1 MRQFIKR
8 ALQKADKLKAEQ
20 VRDLLVLASEEI
32 DRLETVMDSLI
43 RGVLVCDPDN
53 NLIIANK
60 AARRLLS
67 IASYEQGK
75 ETVWSVIP
83 DETVAA
89 FLERTLAAA
98 DNIDEKEFGIDVNGT
113 TRLLSFSVMPMV
125 QEHQVTGSLILI
137 NDITEIRNREARMR
151 RMESLA
157 SLTTLAAGVAHEIK
171 NPLGALSIHVQLIQ
185 RAATLQEKLCV
196 EHNEVIGALA
206 NSVGNANEVNVA
218 NEVGRCEPYNYFRQI
233 DKYLKVVNEEIDRL
247 NGIVVDFL
255 FAVRP
260 VNAQMRRGN
269 INDLVTELADFVS
282 FELKNAGIE
291 CVLDL
296 DENLS
301 AVDFDFGLMKQAL
314 LNVVQNA
321 EAAMSGAAA
330 NGIAINGTRKLTI
343 TTADMEEEVFIIIA
357 DTGTGISE
365 ENLSKIFEPYF
376 TTKESGTGLGLTVL
390 FKIVKEHQGEV
401 IVSSREGKGT
411 VFTIALPKPQVE
423 RKMIAYQMN
432 NEKRKT
438 TEVTEGKLLS

>member
-20 VRDLLVLASEEI
+20 FRDLLVLASEEI

-43 RGVLVCDPDN
+43 RGVLVCDCGH

-67 IASYEQGK
+67 ILSYEQGK
-75 ETVWSVIP
+75 ETIWSVIP
-83 DETVAA
+83 DETVAD
-89 FLERTLAAA
+89 FLANTLTAG
-98 DNIDEKEFGIDVNGT
+98 DNVDGKEFNVEVNGME
-113 TRLLSFSVMPMV
+113 RLLSVSVMPVV
-125 QEHQVTGSLILI
+125 QDYQVSGSLILI
-137 NDITEIRNREARMR
+137 NDITEIRNREAKMR

-185 RAATLQEKLCV
+185 KAAVGQEALCAKLKRPV
-196 EHNEVIGALA
+196 LEQNQTFQQHNEA
-206 NSVGNANEVNVA
+206 SGNANEVR
-218 NEVGRCEPYNYFRQI
+218 EECEPFRYFRQI

-269 INDLVTELADFVS
+269 INDLVTELAGFVS
-282 FELKNAGIE
+282 VELKNSGIE

-296 DENLS
+296 DENLG
-301 AVDFDFGLMKQAL
+301 AVDFDFGLIKQAL

-321 EAAMSGAAA
+321 AAAMSVVAM
-330 NGIAINGTRKLTI
+330 NGIRKLTI

-357 DTGTGISE
+357 DTGAGISE
-365 ENLSKIFEPYF
+365 DNLSKIFEPYF
-376 TTKESGTGLGLTVL
+376 TTKESGTGLGLTMV

-423 RKMIAYQMN
+423 RKMIAYQMK
-432 NEKRKT
+432 NE
-438 TEVTEGKLLS
+438 E

>member
-1 MRQFIKR
+1 MRPFIKR
-8 ALQKADKLKAEQ
+8 VLQKADKLSAEQ

-43 RGVLVCDPDN
+43 RGVLVCDSGH

-67 IASYEQGK
+67 IVSYEQGR

-83 DETVAA
+83 DETVAD
-89 FLERTLAAA
+89 FLARTLAAG
-98 DNIDEKEFGIDVNGT
+98 DNVEEKEFSIDVNGT

-125 QEHQVTGSLILI
+125 QDYQVTGSLILI
-137 NDITEIRNREARMR
+137 NDITEIRNREAKMR

-185 RAATLQEKLCV
+185 KAAAVQEALCTK
-196 EHNEVIGALA
+196 HYEVSG
-206 NSVGNANEVNVA
+206 SE
-218 NEVGRCEPYNYFRQI
+218 CEPFRYFRQI

-269 INDLVTELADFVS
+269 VNELVTELADFVS
-282 FELKNAGIE
+282 VELGNSGIE
-291 CVLDL
+291 CILDL
-296 DENLS
+296 DENLTP
-301 AVDFDFGLMKQAL
+301 VDFDFGLMKQAL

-321 EAAMSGAAA
+321 EAAMTSG
-330 NGIAINGTRKLTI
+330 GKLTI

-423 RKMIAYQMN
+423 RKMIAY
-432 NEKRKT
+432 
-438 TEVTEGKLLS
+438 EGTKGQRE

>member
-20 VRDLLVLASEEI
+20 FRELLVLASEEI

-43 RGVLVCDPDN
+43 RGVLVSDSGN

-67 IASYEQGK
+67 IAPYEQGR

-83 DETVAA
+83 DETVTD
-89 FLERTLAAA
+89 FLARTLAAG
-98 DNIDEKEFGIDVNGT
+98 DNVDEKEFTVDVNGMD
-113 TRLLSFSVMPMV
+113 RLLSFSVMPMV
-125 QEHQVTGSLILI
+125 QDYQVSGSLVLI
-137 NDITEIRNREARMR
+137 DDITEKRSREAKMR

-185 RAATLQEKLCV
+185 KAAAVQEKLCV
-196 EHNEVIGALA
+196 AHNEALG
-206 NSVGNANEVNVA
+206 SE
-218 NEVGRCEPYNYFRQI
+218 CEPFRYFRQI

-260 VNAQMRRGN
+260 VNAQMRRGS
-269 INDLVTELADFVS
+269 INELVTELADFVS
-282 FELKNAGIE
+282 VELGNSGIE

-296 DENLS
+296 DENI
-301 AVDFDFGLMKQAL
+301 APIDFDFGLMKQAL

-321 EAAMSGAAA
+321 EAAMASG
-330 NGIAINGTRKLTI
+330 GKLTI

-411 VFTIALPKPQVE
+411 VFTIALPKPQVA
-423 RKMIAYQMN
+423 RKMIAY
-432 NEKRKT
+432 
-438 TEVTEGKLLS
+438 EGSMGVGE

>member
-1 MRQFIKR
+1 MRPFIKR
-8 ALQKADKLKAEQ
+8 ALQKADKFAPEQ

-43 RGVLVCDPDN
+43 RGVLVCDSGN

-67 IASYEQGK
+67 IASYEQGR

-83 DETVAA
+83 DETVAD
-89 FLERTLAAA
+89 FLARTLAAG
-98 DNIDEKEFGIDVNGT
+98 DNVEEKEFSVDVNGMD
-113 TRLLSFSVMPMV
+113 RLLSFSVMPMV
-125 QEHQVTGSLILI
+125 QDYQVSGSLVLI
-137 NDITEIRNREARMR
+137 DDITERRSREAKMR

-185 RAATLQEKLCV
+185 KAATGQEALCAK
-196 EHNEVIGALA
+196 HNEVAG
-206 NSVGNANEVNVA
+206 SE
-218 NEVGRCEPYNYFRQI
+218 CEPFRYFRQI

-269 INDLVTELADFVS
+269 VNELVTELADFVS
-282 FELKNAGIE
+282 LELEKSGIE

-296 DENLS
+296 DENIG

-321 EAAMSGAAA
+321 EAAMTSG
-330 NGIAINGTRKLTI
+330 GKLTI

-423 RKMIAYQMN
+423 RKMIAY
-432 NEKRKT
+432 
-438 TEVTEGKLLS
+438 EGSMGIGE

>member
-1 MRQFIKR
+1 MRPFIKR
-8 ALQKADKLKAEQ
+8 ALQKVDVLGAEQ
-20 VRDLLVLASEEI
+20 VRELLVSAAEEI

-43 RGVLVCDPDN
+43 RGVLVCDSGH
-53 NLIIANK
+53 NLILANK
-60 AARRLLS
+60 AARRMLS
-67 IASYEQGK
+67 IASYEQGR
-75 ETVWSVIP
+75 EPIWSVIP
-83 DETVAA
+83 EETVAA
-89 FLERTLAAA
+89 FLAGTLAAA
-98 DNIDEKEFGIDVNGT
+98 DNVDGKEFGVQANGT
-113 TRLLSFSVMPMV
+113 ERFLSVSVMPVV

-137 NDITEIRNREARMR
+137 DDVTERRSREAKMR

-171 NPLGALSIHVQLIQ
+171 NPLGALSIHVQLVQ
-185 RAATLQEKLCV
+185 KAAAVQENLCV
-196 EHNEVIGALA
+196 AHNELTGI
-206 NSVGNANEVNVA
+206 A
-218 NEVGRCEPYNYFRQI
+218 NEVGVTNEVRECEPFRYFRQI
-233 DKYLKVVNEEIDRL
+233 DKYLKVMNEEIDRL

-260 VNAQMRRGN
+260 VNAQMRRASV
-269 INDLVTELADFVS
+269 NDLVAELADFVS
-282 FELKNAGIE
+282 VELETSGIE

-314 LNVVQNA
+314 LNVVKNA
-321 EAAMSGAAA
+321 QAAMGR
-330 NGIAINGTRKLTI
+330 GGRLTI

-376 TTKESGTGLGLTVL
+376 TTKENGTGLGLTML

-411 VFTIALPKPQVE
+411 VFTIALPKPRTE
-423 RKMIAYQMN
+423 RKMIAY
-432 NEKRKT
+432 
-438 TEVTEGKLLS
+438 EGSG

>member
-8 ALQKADKLKAEQ
+8 ALQKVDTLAAGQ
-20 VRDLLVLASEEI
+20 VHDLLVLAAEEI

-43 RGVLVCDPDN
+43 RGVLVCDSGN
-53 NLIIANK
+53 NLVIANK

-67 IASYEQGK
+67 IVSYEQGR
-75 ETVWSVIP
+75 EAISSVIP
-83 DETVAA
+83 DENIAD
-89 FLERTLAAA
+89 FLARTLAAG
-98 DNIDEKEFGIDVNGT
+98 DNVDGKEFGVEVNGT
-113 TRLLSFSVMPMV
+113 EKFLGVSVMPVV
-125 QEHQVTGSLILI
+125 QDHQVTGSLVLI
-137 NDITEIRNREARMR
+137 DDITERRSREAKMR

-185 RAATLQEKLCV
+185 KAAAVQEKLCV
-196 EHNEVIGALA
+196 KHNEA
-206 NSVGNANEVNVA
+206 VGNAD
-218 NEVGRCEPYNYFRQI
+218 EVGSCEPFRYFRQI

-269 INDLVTELADFVS
+269 INELVTELADFVS
-282 FELKNAGIE
+282 VELENSGIE

-296 DENLS
+296 DENLDT
-301 AVDFDFGLMKQAL
+301 VDFDFSLMKQAL

-321 EAAMSGAAA
+321 EAAMACG
-330 NGIAINGTRKLTI
+330 GKLTI

-376 TTKESGTGLGLTVL
+376 TTKENGTGLGLTVL
-390 FKIVKEHQGEV
+390 FKIIKEHQGEV

-411 VFTIALPKPQVE
+411 VFTIALPKPQVK
-423 RKMIAYQMN
+423 RKMITY
-432 NEKRKT
+432 
-438 TEVTEGKLLS
+438 EGEIESRE

>member
-1 MRQFIKR
+1 MRPFIKR
-8 ALQKADKLKAEQ
+8 ALQKADKLGAEQ
-20 VRDLLVLASEEI
+20 FRELLVLASEEI

-43 RGVLVCDPDN
+43 RGVLVCDSGN
-53 NLIIANK
+53 NLIIVNK

-67 IASYEQGK
+67 IVSFEQGR

-83 DETVAA
+83 DETVAD
-89 FLERTLAAA
+89 FLKRTLAAG
-98 DNIDEKEFGIDVNGT
+98 DNVDEKEFSVDVNGT
-113 TRLLSFSVMPMV
+113 TKLLSFSVMPMV
-125 QEHQVTGSLILI
+125 QDFQVTGSLTLI
-137 NDITEIRNREARMR
+137 NDITEIRNREAKMR

-185 RAATLQEKLCV
+185 KAAAGQEKLCV
-196 EHNEVIGALA
+196 EHNELT
-206 NSVGNANEVNVA
+206 GNANEVH
-218 NEVGRCEPYNYFRQI
+218 NECEPFRYFRQI
-233 DKYLKVVNEEIDRL
+233 DKHLKVVNEEIDRL

-260 VNAQMRRGN
+260 VNADMRRGN

-282 FELKNAGIE
+282 FELSNAGIE
-291 CVLDL
+291 CILDL

-321 EAAMSGAAA
+321 EAAMSGAAM
-330 NGIAINGTRKLTI
+330 NGSAINGIRKLTI

-390 FKIVKEHQGEV
+390 FKIIKEHQGEV

-423 RKMIAYQMN
+423 RKMIAY
-432 NEKRKT
+432 
-438 TEVTEGKLLS
+438 EGSR

>member
-1 MRQFIKR
+1 MRPFIKR
-8 ALQKADKLKAEQ
+8 ALQKAGKLGVEQ
-20 VRDLLVLASEEI
+20 VRELLVFASEEI

-43 RGVLVCDPDN
+43 RGVLVCDSGH

-67 IASYEQGK
+67 IVSYEQGR
-75 ETVWSVIP
+75 ETIWSVIP
-83 DETVAA
+83 DETVAD
-89 FLERTLAAA
+89 FLARTLAAG
-98 DNIDEKEFGIDVNGT
+98 DNVDGKEFSVDVNGMD
-113 TRLLSFSVMPMV
+113 RLLSVSVMPMV
-125 QEHQVTGSLILI
+125 QDHQVTGSLILI
-137 NDITEIRNREARMR
+137 NDITEIRNREAKMR

-185 RAATLQEKLCV
+185 KAAAGQEKLCV
-196 EHNEVIGALA
+196 AHNEASG
-206 NSVGNANEVNVA
+206 GQ
-218 NEVGRCEPYNYFRQI
+218 CEPYNYFRQI

-269 INDLVTELADFVS
+269 INELVTELADFVS
-282 FELKNAGIE
+282 FELKNSGIE

-296 DENLS
+296 DENVTP
-301 AVDFDFGLMKQAL
+301 VDFDFSLMKQAL

-321 EAAMSGAAA
+321 EAAMN
-330 NGIAINGTRKLTI
+330 NGGKLTI

-376 TTKESGTGLGLTVL
+376 TTKASGTGLGLTVL

-423 RKMIAYQMN
+423 RKMIAY
-432 NEKRKT
+432 
-438 TEVTEGKLLS
+438 EGSMGIRE

>member
-1 MRQFIKR
+1 MRPFIKR
-8 ALQKADKLKAEQ
+8 ALQKADKLGAEQ
-20 VRDLLVLASEEI
+20 FQELLVLASEEI

-43 RGVLVCDPDN
+43 RGVLVCDSGN

-67 IASYEQGK
+67 IASYEQGR

-83 DETVAA
+83 DETVAD
-89 FLERTLAAA
+89 FLARTLAAG
-98 DNIDEKEFGIDVNGT
+98 DNVEEKDFGIDVNGT
-113 TRLLSFSVMPMV
+113 TRLLSLSVMPMV
-125 QEHQVTGSLILI
+125 QDYQVTGSLILI
-137 NDITEIRNREARMR
+137 NDITEIRNREAKMR

-185 RAATLQEKLCV
+185 KAATLQEKLCA
-196 EHNEVIGALA
+196 EHNEAIGALT
-206 NSVGNANEVNVA
+206 SSIGNANDVSA
-218 NEVGRCEPYNYFRQI
+218 CEPYNYFRQI

-269 INDLVTELADFVS
+269 VNELVTELADFVS
-282 FELKNAGIE
+282 LELEKSGIE

-321 EAAMSGAAA
+321 EAAMTSG
-330 NGIAINGTRKLTI
+330 GRLTI

-423 RKMIAYQMN
+423 RKMIAY
-432 NEKRKT
+432 
-438 TEVTEGKLLS
+438 EGSMGVGE

>member
-1 MRQFIKR
+1 MRPFIKR
-8 ALQKADKLKAEQ
+8 ALQKAEKLGAEQ
-20 VRDLLVLASEEI
+20 FRELLVLASEEI
-32 DRLETVMDSLI
+32 DRLETVMDSLT
-43 RGVLVCDPDN
+43 RGVLVCDSGN

-67 IASYEQGK
+67 IASYEQGR

-83 DETVAA
+83 DETVAD
-89 FLERTLAAA
+89 FLARTLAAG
-98 DNIDEKEFGIDVNGT
+98 DNVEEKEFSVDVNGMDK
-113 TRLLSFSVMPMV
+113 LLSLSVMPMV
-125 QEHQVTGSLILI
+125 QDYQVTGSLILI
-137 NDITEIRNREARMR
+137 NDITEIRNREAKMR

-185 RAATLQEKLCV
+185 KAAAVQEKLCIA
-196 EHNEVIGALA
+196 HNELTG
-206 NSVGNANEVNVA
+206 SVNGVHE
-218 NEVGRCEPYNYFRQI
+218 ECEPFRYFRQI

-269 INDLVTELADFVS
+269 INELVTELADFVS
-282 FELKNAGIE
+282 VELGNSGIE
-291 CVLDL
+291 CVLDM
-296 DENLS
+296 DENV
-301 AVDFDFGLMKQAL
+301 APVDFDFGLMKQAL

-321 EAAMSGAAA
+321 EAAMASG
-330 NGIAINGTRKLTI
+330 GRLTI

-423 RKMIAYQMN
+423 RKMIAY
-432 NEKRKT
+432 
-438 TEVTEGKLLS
+438 EGNVGQRE

>member
-1 MRQFIKR
+1 MRPFIKR
-8 ALQKADKLKAEQ
+8 ALQKADKLGIEQ
-20 VRDLLVLASEEI
+20 FRELLVLASEEI

-43 RGVLVCDPDN
+43 RGVLVSDSGN

-67 IASYEQGK
+67 IASYEEGR

-83 DETVAA
+83 DETVAD
-89 FLERTLAAA
+89 FLERTLAAG
-98 DNIDEKEFGIDVNGT
+98 DNVDEKEFTVDVNGMD
-113 TRLLSFSVMPMV
+113 RLLSFSVMPMV
-125 QEHQVTGSLILI
+125 QDYQVSGSLVLI
-137 NDITEIRNREARMR
+137 DDITEKRNREAKMR

-185 RAATLQEKLCV
+185 KAAAVQEKLCV
-196 EHNEVIGALA
+196 AHNGLTGSADEDREG
-206 NSVGNANEVNVA
+206 
-218 NEVGRCEPYNYFRQI
+218 CEPFRYFRQI

-269 INDLVTELADFVS
+269 INELVTELADFVS
-282 FELKNAGIE
+282 VELGNSGIE

-296 DENLS
+296 DENI
-301 AVDFDFGLMKQAL
+301 APIDFDFGLMKQAL

-321 EAAMSGAAA
+321 EAAMASG
-330 NGIAINGTRKLTI
+330 GKLTI

-411 VFTIALPKPQVE
+411 VFTIALPKPQVA
-423 RKMIAYQMN
+423 RKMIAY
-432 NEKRKT
+432 
-438 TEVTEGKLLS
+438 EGSRGIREIGE

>member
-20 VRDLLVLASEEI
+20 FRELLVLASEEI

-43 RGVLVCDPDN
+43 RGVLVCDSGN

-67 IASYEQGK
+67 IVSFEQGR

-83 DETVAA
+83 DETVAD
-89 FLERTLAAA
+89 FLARTLAAG
-98 DNIDEKEFGIDVNGT
+98 DNVDEKEFSVDVNGT

-137 NDITEIRNREARMR
+137 NDITEIRNREAKMR

-185 RAATLQEKLCV
+185 KAAAGQEALCAK
-196 EHNEVIGALA
+196 HNEMSG
-206 NSVGNANEVNVA
+206 SE
-218 NEVGRCEPYNYFRQI
+218 CESFRYFRQI
-233 DKYLKVVNEEIDRL
+233 DKHLKVVNEEIDRL

-282 FELKNAGIE
+282 LELQNSGIE

-321 EAAMSGAAA
+321 EAAMGGVAM
-330 NGIAINGTRKLTI
+330 NGSAINGIRKLTI

-357 DTGTGISE
+357 DTGVGISE

-390 FKIVKEHQGEV
+390 FKIIKEHQGEV

-411 VFTIALPKPQVE
+411 VFTIALPKPQVK

-432 NEKRKT
+432 NE
-438 TEVTEGKLLS
+438 E